1 MEPNELVIDLELP
14 ELTEHQHGIFFDP
27 ARIVICDGATKSGKT
42 VGALIWQI
50 SMAHGPG
57 AGSSHLWIASVYP
70 QAKIA
75 FDRMCRWLTEA
86 DPAKLSWKENKSEL
100 CIQFANGSRWFF
112 KGSDNP
118 DSIYGAD
125 YYSVV
130 VDEASRCRE
139 EAWHAVRS
147 TTTATRGPIRI
158 IGNVKGR
165 ANWAYSLGLKAKQ
178 GEQGLA
184 YHVRT
189 AMDAIA
195 DGVTNPEEVEDAKRV
210 LPEHVFKELYLC
222 EPSEDG
228 ANPFGLSH
236 IRACIRPL
244 SEKPPV
250 CFGADLGN
258 AQDYTVIVGLDED
271 GATCRFER
279 WHKLGWEL
287 TTEKLAKIIGEL
299 PAMVDEAG
307 VGSPVVDRLKR
318 ACPNL
323 EGFQTGSKQ
332 RMLIEGLCMSIQ
344 QRTVFFPANSR
355 ECPIQGELEAYEC
368 DYTSTGRVSYGAPE
382 GLHDDCVVGLALAA
396 LRHDKVKVA
405 GQIKVEWVGLDTEE
419 RDIWESM
426 SENEWEGRLA

>member
-1 MEPNELVIDLELP
+1 MDKVQINLP
-14 ELTEHQHGIFFDP
+14 ALTPHQRKIFYDP
-27 ARIVICDGATKSGKT
+27 ARIVVCDGSTKSGKT
-42 VGALIWQI
+42 VGGLIWQF
-50 SMAHGPG
+50 GQCFGTG
-57 AGSSHLWIASVYP
+57 AGKSHLWLASVYP

-75 FDRMCRWLTEA
+75 YDRLTRWLRKA
-86 DPAKLSWKENKSEL
+86 DPSKIIWDENKSEL
-100 CIQFANGSRWFF
+100 CIKFANGSRWFF
-112 KGSDNP
+112 KGGDNA
-118 DSIYGAD
+118 DSVYGAD
-125 YYSVV
+125 YASAVI
-130 VDEASRCRE
+130 DEASRVNV

-165 ANWAYSLGLKAKQ
+165 ANWAYALGLKAKQ

-236 IRACIRPL
+236 IRACIRPM
-244 SEKPPV
+244 SSKPPV

-271 GATCRFER
+271 GATCLFER

-307 VGSPVVDRLKR
+307 VGSPVVDRLR
-318 ACPNL
+318 RVCPNV
-323 EGFQTGSKQ
+323 EGFQTGAKKQ
-332 RMLIEGLCMSIQ
+332 MLLEGLCMSIQ
-344 QRTVFFPANSR
+344 QRTIAYPPNSP
-355 ECPIQGELEAYEC
+355 ECQIQSELEAYE
-368 DYTSTGRVSYGAPE
+368 YEVGRTGRVSYSAPA
-382 GLHDDCVVGLALAA
+382 GLHDDCVIALALAA
-396 LRHDKVKVA
+396 LRHDRVKVA
-405 GQIKVEWVGLDTEE
+405 GQIKVEWVGLGKED
-419 RDIWESM
+419 RDIWDSL
-426 SENEWEGRLA
+426 SNDDEWAERLT